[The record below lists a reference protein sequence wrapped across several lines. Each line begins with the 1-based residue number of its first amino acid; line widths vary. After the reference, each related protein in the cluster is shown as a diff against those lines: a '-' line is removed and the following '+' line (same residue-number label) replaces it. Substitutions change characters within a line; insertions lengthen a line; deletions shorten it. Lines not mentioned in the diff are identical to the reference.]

1 MATETKISIIG
12 AGPAGMA
19 ASIALSQFNIKSDI
33 YYADSIGGQ
42 LNEAVRVSNYVGI
55 HEVVSGENIIERI
68 RTQALNAG
76 ANFIK
81 KEIQAVNFNVRPFIL
96 QFDNETTKEY
106 EAVIISTGKY
116 KNTPTI
122 RNIDKYYGR
131 GVSTCV
137 SCDGHFFK
145 NNTVAVVGSGDSAIK
160 GALFLSDIATNVFV
174 LIRGGSLKC
183 STKLSKLI
191 KEKNNIDIRYNTI
204 VESIEGGSSE
214 VENII
219 VKDNKQEYKLKIDGL
234 FILIGSGPNT
244 DIFKEYIKVN
254 EKGYIITDMLCRT
267 NIPGVLAC
275 GDVQAE
281 TYKQA
286 SIAVGNGYT
295 AGMSAAYFLQQDNL
309 ASYIK

>member
-1 MATETKISIIG
+1 MATETKIAIIG

-19 ASIALSQFNIKSDI
+19 ASIALSQLNVQSDI
-33 YYADSIGGQ
+33 YYVDRIGGQ

-55 HEVVSGENIIERI
+55 PDVVSGENIIERI
-68 RTQALNAG
+68 KTQAINSG

-96 QFDNETTKEY
+96 QFDDRATKEY
-106 EAVIISTGKY
+106 EAVVISTGKC

-137 SCDGHFFK
+137 SCDGHFFRNK
-145 NNTVAVVGSGDSAIK
+145 TVAVVGSGDSAIK
-160 GALFLSDIATNVFV
+160 CALFISDIATNVFV

-183 STKLSKLI
+183 STKLSEVI
-191 KEKNNIDIRYNTI
+191 KKKNNIDIRYNTI
-204 VESIEGGSSE
+204 VESIEGNNID

-244 DIFKEYIKVN
+244 DIFKEYIKVD
-254 EKGYIITDMLCRT
+254 EKGYIITDTLCRT
-267 NIPGVLAC
+267 NVPGVLAC
-275 GDVQAE
+275 GDVQAG

-295 AGMSAAYFLQQDNL
+295 AGMSTAYFLQQDNV
-309 ASYIK
+309 A